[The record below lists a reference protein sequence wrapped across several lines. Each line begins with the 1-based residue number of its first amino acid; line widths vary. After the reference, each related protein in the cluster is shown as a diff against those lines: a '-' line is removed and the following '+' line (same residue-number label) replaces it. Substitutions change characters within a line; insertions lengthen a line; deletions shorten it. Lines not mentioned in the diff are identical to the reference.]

1 MDEDESVEH
10 RHVLL
15 VAAGEASSEE
25 EPTDTAF
32 IPSMIDDGTTESL
45 QESCEIKFICFD
57 YACCIV
63 TYIVK

>member
-10 RHVLL
+10 IHVLL
-15 VAAGEASSEE
+15 VAAGEASDE

-32 IPSMIDDGTTESL
+32 IPSMVDDGTTVSL
-45 QESCEIKFICFD
+45 QVSCELKFICSD

-63 TYIVK
+63 IYIIK

>member
-15 VAAGEASSEE
+15 VAAGEASDE
-25 EPTDTAF
+25 EPTDPT
-32 IPSMIDDGTTESL
+32 MIDDGTTESL
-45 QESCEIKFICFD
+45 QASCEFKFICFD

>member
-10 RHVLL
+10 KHVLA
-15 VAAGEASSEE
+15 VAAGEASSDE
-25 EPTDTAF
+25 EPTDTA
-32 IPSMIDDGTTESL
+32 INPTMIDDGTTESL
-45 QESCEIKFICFD
+45 QASCEFKFICFD